1 MVNAGKKISHTE
13 YLSVSMI
20 YLYDSRKLSNSG
32 LWSLKR
38 RKQKGFQKQ
47 LSGTCKKKKKQTR
60 NKSLS
65 SKQAF
70 MEKKITSYI
79 LYHSKQ
85 TNFFK

>member
-1 MVNAGKKISHTE
+1 M
-13 YLSVSMI
+13 
-20 YLYDSRKLSNSG
+20 
-32 LWSLKR
+32 
-38 RKQKGFQKQ
+38 Q
-47 LSGTCKKKKKQTR
+47 KKKKQTR